1 MFHPHREPQP
11 LEMVLD
17 ASQLAADALGKD
29 MSGFY
34 LLHRLNLE
42 SLQEM
47 VGDEL
52 EAVRVALQNLVNP

>member
-1 MFHPHREPQP
+1 
-11 LEMVLD
+11 MVLD